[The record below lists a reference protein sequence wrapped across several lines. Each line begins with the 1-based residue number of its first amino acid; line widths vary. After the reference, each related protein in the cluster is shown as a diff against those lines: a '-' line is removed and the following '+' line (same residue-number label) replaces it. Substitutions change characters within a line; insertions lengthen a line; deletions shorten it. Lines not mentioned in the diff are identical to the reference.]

1 MANSQTAETGTAA
14 RPAPDAS
21 EPGKISGVERSAILL
36 LALGE
41 KDAAEILRHMG
52 PKEVQDVGLAMASLT
67 GVSTDQMEAVM
78 HQFVSALEKQT
89 ALGLGSDEYIRNMLT
104 NALGEDKAGG
114 VIDRI
119 LLGRNSKGLEQLK
132 WMDPR
137 AIAELIRLEHPQII
151 AIVLSF
157 LEPDQAAQVVSQFP
171 ERVRTDVM
179 MRIATLDGIQ
189 PVALQELDEILEKQF
204 SGATNVKSS
213 SLGGVKTAAEIL
225 NMLDG
230 AVESKLMEEITE
242 VDADLGQEL
251 QDNMF
256 VFENLIDVDDRGI
269 QSLLREVSTEQ
280 LLLALRGADEALKE
294 KIFKNMSKRA
304 AEMLK
309 DDLEAA
315 APAKLSDVEASQKEI
330 LQVARRLAD
339 AGEIM
344 LGGGGDEFI

>member
-1 MANSQTAETGTAA
+1 MMPDKQLSNSTEVGKG
-14 RPAPDAS
+14 AS
-21 EPGKISGVERSAILL
+21 DVVAKIGGVERSAMLL

-41 KDAAEILRHMG
+41 SDAAELLKHME

-67 GVSTDQMEAVM
+67 NVTTDQIEAVM
-78 HQFVSALEKQT
+78 HHFVSTLETQT
-89 ALGLGSDEYIRNMLT
+89 ALGLGSDEYIRKMLT

-137 AIAELIRLEHPQII
+137 AIAEMIRLEHPQII

-157 LEPDQAAQVVSQFP
+157 LEADQAAQVLGQFA
-171 ERVRTDVM
+171 ERIRTDVV

-189 PVALQELDEILEKQF
+189 PVALQELDEILDKQF
-204 SGATNVKSS
+204 SGASNVKSS
-213 SLGGVKTAAEIL
+213 NLGGVKTAAEIL
-225 NMLDG
+225 NLLDG
-230 AVESKLMEEITE
+230 AVESRVMEEILE
-242 VDADLGQEL
+242 ADSDLGQEL

-256 VFENLIDVDDRGI
+256 VFANLIDVDDRGI
-269 QSLLREVSTEQ
+269 QTLLREVASEQ
-280 LLLALRGADEALKE
+280 LMLALRGADEALKE

-315 APAKLSDVEASQKEI
+315 APAKLSDVEGAQKEI

-344 LGGGGDEFI
+344 LGGGGDEFV

>member
-1 MANSQTAETGTAA
+1 MPTSQKAEAGKVIATADT
-14 RPAPDAS
+14 PDKL
-21 EPGKISGVERSAILL
+21 KIRGVERSAILL

-52 PKEVQDVGLAMASLT
+52 PKEVQDVGLAMATLT
-67 GVSTDQMEAVM
+67 NVSTDQMEAVM
-78 HQFVSALEKQT
+78 HEFVTTLETQT

-104 NALGEDKAGG
+104 SALGEDKAGG

-157 LEPDQAAQVVSQFP
+157 LESDQAAQVVSQFP
-171 ERVRTDVM
+171 ERVRTDVI

-204 SGATNVKSS
+204 SGASNVKSS

-230 AVESKLMEEITE
+230 AVESKLMEEISE
-242 VDADLGQEL
+242 VDADLSQEL

-256 VFENLIDVDDRGI
+256 VFENLVDVDDRGI
-269 QSLLREVSTEQ
+269 QTLLREVSTEQ
-280 LLLALRGADEALKE
+280 LLLALRGADEVLKE

-309 DDLEAA
+309 DDMEAA

-330 LQVARRLAD
+330 LQVARRLSD

-344 LGGGGDEFI
+344 LGGGGDEFV

>member
-1 MANSQTAETGTAA
+1 
-14 RPAPDAS
+14 D
-21 EPGKISGVERSAILL
+21 
-36 LALGE
+36 
-41 KDAAEILRHMG
+41 
-52 PKEVQDVGLAMASLT
+52 
-67 GVSTDQMEAVM
+67 
-78 HQFVSALEKQT
+78 
-89 ALGLGSDEYIRNMLT
+89 
-104 NALGEDKAGG
+104 
-114 VIDRI
+114 
-119 LLGRNSKGLEQLK
+119 
-132 WMDPR
+132 
-137 AIAELIRLEHPQII
+137 
-151 AIVLSF
+151 
-157 LEPDQAAQVVSQFP
+157 
-171 ERVRTDVM
+171 RVRTDVI

-204 SGATNVKSS
+204 SGASNVKSS
-213 SLGGVKTAAEIL
+213 SLGGIKTAAEIL

-230 AVESKLMEEITE
+230 AVESKLMEEIIE
-242 VDADLGQEL
+242 VDSDLGQEL

-269 QSLLREVSTEQ
+269 QALLREVSTEQ

-344 LGGGGDEFI
+344 LGGGGDEFV

>member
-1 MANSQTAETGTAA
+1 MADKQATKTQPAA
-14 RPAPDAS
+14 TDESSGIA
-21 EPGKISGVERSAILL
+21 KIGGVSRAAILL

-41 KDAAEILRHMG
+41 KDAAELLRHMG
-52 PKEVQDVGLAMASLT
+52 PKEVQDVGLAMATLT
-67 GVSTDQMEAVM
+67 DVTTDQMEAVM
-78 HQFVSALEKQT
+78 RQFVSTLEKQT
-89 ALGLGSDEYIRNMLT
+89 ALGLGSDEYIRTMLT

-157 LEPDQAAQVVSQFP
+157 LESDQAAQVVSQFP
-171 ERVRTDVM
+171 ERVRTDVI

-189 PVALQELDEILEKQF
+189 PAALQELDEILEKQF

-230 AVESKLMEEITE
+230 AVESKLMEEIIE
-242 VDADLGQEL
+242 VDSDLGQEL

-280 LLLALRGADEALKE
+280 LLLALRGADEVLKE

-330 LQVARRLAD
+330 LVVARRLAD

-344 LGGGGDEFI
+344 LGGGGEEFV

>member
-1 MANSQTAETGTAA
+1 MASTDQSPVAKTAGATDTVAKIGGTQRA
-14 RPAPDAS
+14 
-21 EPGKISGVERSAILL
+21 AILL

-41 KDAAEILRHMG
+41 KDAAELLRHMG
-52 PKEVQDVGLAMASLT
+52 PKEVQDVGLAMATLT
-67 GVSTDQMEAVM
+67 DVSTDQMEAVM
-78 HQFVSALEKQT
+78 RHFVSTLEKQT

-137 AIAELIRLEHPQII
+137 SIAELIRLEHPQII

-157 LEPDQAAQVVSQFP
+157 LESDQAAQVVSQFP
-171 ERVRTDVM
+171 ERVRTDVI

-189 PVALQELDEILEKQF
+189 PAALQELDEILEKQF
-204 SGATNVKSS
+204 SGASNVKSS

-230 AVESKLMEEITE
+230 AVESKLMEEIVE
-242 VDADLGQEL
+242 SDADLGQEL

-256 VFENLIDVDDRGI
+256 VFDNLIDVDDRGI
-269 QSLLREVSTEQ
+269 QALLREVSTEQ
-280 LLLALRGADEALKE
+280 LLLALRGADEILKD

-309 DDLEAA
+309 DDLDAA

-330 LQVARRLAD
+330 LVVARRLAD

-344 LGGGGDEFI
+344 LGGGGDEFV

>member
-1 MANSQTAETGTAA
+1 MADNAI
-14 RPAPDAS
+14 APPIQATEQDGAVVA
-21 EPGKISGVERSAILL
+21 KIGGVERAAILM

-41 KDAAEILRHMG
+41 KDAAALLKHMG
-52 PKEVQDVGLAMASLT
+52 PKEVQDVGMAMTGLT
-67 GVSTDQMEAVM
+67 DVTTDQMVAVM
-78 HQFVSALEKQT
+78 RHFVSTLEKQT

-104 NALGEDKAGG
+104 SALGEDKAGG

-157 LEPDQAAQVVSQFP
+157 LEADQAAQVLSQFP
-171 ERVRTDVM
+171 ERVRTDVV

-189 PVALQELDEILEKQF
+189 PNALRELDEILEKQF
-204 SGATNVKSS
+204 SGASNVKSS

-225 NMLDG
+225 NLLEGTM
-230 AVESKLMEEITE
+230 ESKVMEDILEA
-242 VDADLGQEL
+242 DADLGQML

-256 VFENLIDVDDRGI
+256 VFDNLIDVDDRGI
-269 QSLLREVSTEQ
+269 QTLLREVASEQ

-315 APAKLSDVEASQKEI
+315 APAKLSDVEGAQKEI

-344 LGGGGDEFI
+344 LGGGGDEFV

>member
-1 MANSQTAETGTAA
+1 MADSEITAPVQVTEQDGAVVA
-14 RPAPDAS
+14 
-21 EPGKISGVERSAILL
+21 KIGGVERASILM

-41 KDAAEILRHMG
+41 KDAAELLKHMG
-52 PKEVQDVGLAMASLT
+52 PKEVQDVGMAMAGLT
-67 GVSTDQMEAVM
+67 DVTTDQMEAVM
-78 HQFVSALEKQT
+78 RHFVSTLEKQT

-104 NALGEDKAGG
+104 SALGADKAGG

-157 LEPDQAAQVVSQFP
+157 LEADQAAQVLSQFP
-171 ERVRTDVM
+171 DRVRTDVV

-189 PVALQELDEILEKQF
+189 PNALKELDEILEKQF
-204 SGATNVKSS
+204 SGASNVKSS
-213 SLGGVKTAAEIL
+213 SLGGVKSAAEIL
-225 NMLDG
+225 NLLDG
-230 AVESKLMEEITE
+230 TMESKVMEEILE
-242 VDADLGQEL
+242 ADADLGQTL

-256 VFENLIDVDDRGI
+256 VFDNLIDVDDRGI
-269 QSLLREVSTEQ
+269 QTLLREVASEQ

-315 APAKLSDVEASQKEI
+315 APAKLSDVEGSQKEI

-344 LGGGGDEFI
+344 LGGGGDEFV